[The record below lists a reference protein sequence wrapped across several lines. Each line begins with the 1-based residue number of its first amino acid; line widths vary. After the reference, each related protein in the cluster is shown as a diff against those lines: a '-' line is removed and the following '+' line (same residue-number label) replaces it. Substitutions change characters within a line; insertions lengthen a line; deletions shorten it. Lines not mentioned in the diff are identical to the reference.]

1 MKAKKKTNAAR
12 LLDSL
17 GIPYEL
23 LEYEVDENDLSA
35 RHVAEST
42 GQPIERIYKTLVAKG
57 DKHGVL
63 VACVPGARELD
74 LKALAQASGNKK
86 VEMVPMKD
94 VLGLTGYIR
103 GGCSP
108 LGMKKAYP
116 TYIDD
121 SAEAFDYIIVS
132 AGQRGLQLK
141 LEPQAL
147 ARAAEARFYPIS
159 EEA

>member
-1 MKAKKKTNAAR
+1 
-12 LLDSL
+12 
-17 GIPYEL
+17 
-23 LEYEVDENDLSA
+23 
-35 RHVAEST
+35 
-42 GQPIERIYKTLVAKG
+42 
-57 DKHGVL
+57 
-63 VACVPGARELD
+63 
-74 LKALAQASGNKK
+74 
-86 VEMVPMKD
+86 
-94 VLGLTGYIR
+94 
-103 GGCSP
+103 
-108 LGMKKAYP
+108 MKKAYP